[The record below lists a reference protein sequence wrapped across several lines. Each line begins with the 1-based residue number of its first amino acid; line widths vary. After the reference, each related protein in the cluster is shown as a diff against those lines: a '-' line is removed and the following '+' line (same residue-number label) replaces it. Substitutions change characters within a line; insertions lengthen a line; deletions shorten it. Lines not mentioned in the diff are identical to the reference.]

1 MDCRVQFRSP
11 HHDRLKADQGFEFE
25 GNTPPIRHE
34 ATGGRD
40 VERRSDET
48 NLGFVAT
55 ISQNTQGGK
64 HARGR

>member
-1 MDCRVQFRSP
+1 MIAEEPLQR
-11 HHDRLKADQGFEFE
+11 RLKANQGFEFE
-25 GNTPPIRHE
+25 GNTLPIRRQ

-40 VERRSDET
+40 VERRSKET